1 MTCVR
6 IERTNCGEYIFWCTL
21 YALNIIFSV
30 SPASLYVPHIVQY
43 MPYIVW
49 CLLVEGE
56 DSTPRE
62 RDGIPLV
69 EMVSHHTEWYPPH
82 TPPGY
87 PTHPDCPDT
96 SLRPPQPT
104 LRLTH
109 LAFVQ
114 MAYLNDR
121 WTQIFVFRNHRDFNR
136 HHSQGR
142 HGPQKLW

>member
-1 MTCVR
+1 MSGLRGISFKQRVL
-6 IERTNCGEYIFWCTL
+6 ILVYILYTRYHILSLSIWCSL
-21 YALNIIFSV
+21 EV
-30 SPASLYVPHIVQY
+30 GSP
-43 MPYIVW
+43 
-49 CLLVEGE
+49 
-56 DSTPRE
+56 PR
-62 RDGIPLV
+62 GS
-69 EMVSHHTEWYPPH
+69 EMVSHH

-96 SLRPPQPT
+96 SLHPPQPT

-142 HGPQKLW
+142 RPSKTLVTQNHLLLARLIFYSADVAFMSSDE